1 MIKSSDRKTKALYDT
16 ISILQ
21 KKVTRLEEQQ
31 QRPDT
36 SKTIHDDKDDKKE
49 DETKAKLKPKP
60 SELKQNPSSVS
71 SNFKPTPPSPKPTPI
86 VSNLSRAESSST
98 TSKLKSKFLSKPKI
112 LYIADSVGHTAAM
125 SEVERT
131 QNCRVRTARAYGSVP
146 DTNARWPD
154 CNFTDVA
161 RYELENHGREHID
174 VMILSAPTSDI
185 TNLDTSQL
193 RPNDNT
199 DALQQQVILS
209 SQNMMHLAETSLR
222 NNTKLVKVVLMEHHP
237 RFDTTHTDPT
247 SLKPT
252 LARLANFTLN
262 QLWLNSPLKHKI
274 VIGRHSLE
282 SSGLGMAHLQRY
294 QDQNTGRYDGV
305 HLYGKTGRSD
315 YTNSLKTIFLVAL
328 SELSPSQD
336 NWRGLSQS
344 EEHKTC
350 PQAMYQ
356 KYQKVQYKKA
366 QYQRAQSH
374 FSIPT
379 RNRFSALH
387 QGNF

>member
-1 MIKSSDRKTKALYDT
+1 
-16 ISILQ
+16 
-21 KKVTRLEEQQ
+21 
-31 QRPDT
+31 
-36 SKTIHDDKDDKKE
+36 
-49 DETKAKLKPKP
+49 
-60 SELKQNPSSVS
+60 
-71 SNFKPTPPSPKPTPI
+71 
-86 VSNLSRAESSST
+86 
-98 TSKLKSKFLSKPKI
+98 
-112 LYIADSVGHTAAM
+112 
-125 SEVERT
+125 
-131 QNCRVRTARAYGSVP
+131 
-146 DTNARWPD
+146 
-154 CNFTDVA
+154 
-161 RYELENHGREHID
+161 
-174 VMILSAPTSDI
+174 MILSAPTSDI

-328 SELSPSQD
+328 SELSQSQD